1 MYRSRNDIVAEILIS
16 ASQVEGV
23 TKTTIMYE
31 AYLSY
36 AQLMEYLSVAIEGGL
51 LEYDTRTRHYRTTKK
66 GIAFL
71 ETHVQRN
78 GLVDASRKV
87 RRG

>member
-1 MYRSRNDIVAEILIS
+1 MYRSRNDIVAEMLMS

-36 AQLMEYLSVAIEGGL
+36 TQLMEYLSVAVESGL
-51 LEYDTRTRHYRTTKK
+51 LEYDTRSRHYRTTKK
-66 GIAFL
+66 GIALL
-71 ETHVQRN
+71 ETHLQQN
-78 GLVDASRKV
+78 GLMDAAKKV

>member
-1 MYRSRNDIVAEILIS
+1 MAEILMS
-16 ASQVEGV
+16 ASQVKGV

-36 AQLMEYLSVAIEGGL
+36 AQLIEYLSVAIERGL
-51 LEYDTRTRHYRTTKK
+51 LEHDTRTRLYRTTKK
-66 GIAFL
+66 GIGLL
-71 ETHVQRN
+71 ETHLQQN
-78 GLVDASRKV
+78 GLVNAEKQV